1 MPFSKV
7 DEKSPVYDQLLGWLF
22 SGKVAPGTRLVEQ
35 SLAREFGV
43 SRIPIRESIHK
54 MVAQGLLVEGG
65 RGSSVRTRT
74 YTAED
79 IRQLFEF
86 RSALEGFST
95 RAAAA
100 NATEMDFARM
110 EMICNEAE
118 MDISNYGSQRW
129 PELDHH
135 FHAALAKASH
145 NNRLI
150 HCLKHLLAE
159 CHYVFYVLPP
169 GIQPGEPVSEDAA
182 AQMVE
187 ALEKHRA
194 IIEAIRARDA
204 DRAEEIVQAHI
215 EASGRHAAREKMA
228 LDLKG

>member
-7 DEKSPVYDQLLGWLF
+7 DEKSPVYEQLLEWLF
-22 SGKVAPGTRLVEQ
+22 SGNVAPGTRLVEQ
-35 SLAREFGV
+35 SLASEFGV

-79 IRQLFEF
+79 IRQLYEF
-86 RSALEGFST
+86 RMALEGFST

-100 NATEMDFARM
+100 NATEMDLARM

-118 MDISNYGSQRW
+118 MDISNYGSQRC

-145 NNRLI
+145 NNRLT

-159 CHYVFYVLPP
+159 CHYVFYVFAP

-187 ALEKHRA
+187 ALGKHRA

-215 EASGRHAAREKMA
+215 EASGRRAASEKMA